1 MVYINEI
8 KLDGKSYTSDLF
20 EKIKSNIE
28 DVVLVDR
35 DNNEISLKDL
45 VGEII
50 SFEERLFSVENEEDI
65 IKLFEIK
72 ENIDIFEGALPQE
85 STVKQLEK
93 IRKKTKKV
101 TIDDKVASMSK
112 KGANL
117 QYYRNPID
125 SGIESYQDFE
135 RNNRKKFKIKDFKKY
150 KTYPI
155 DL

>member
-72 ENIDIFEGALPQE
+72 
-85 STVKQLEK
+85 
-93 IRKKTKKV
+93 
-101 TIDDKVASMSK
+101 
-112 KGANL
+112 
-117 QYYRNPID
+117 
-125 SGIESYQDFE
+125 
-135 RNNRKKFKIKDFKKY
+135 
-150 KTYPI
+150 
-155 DL
+155 

>member
-1 MVYINEI
+1 MVYIKEI

-35 DNNEISLKDL
+35 DYNEIYLEDL

-50 SFEERLFSVENEEDI
+50 SFEEKLFSVENEENV

-125 SGIESYQDFE
+125 TGIESYQDFE

-150 KTYPI
+150 KAYPI

>member
-1 MVYINEI
+1 MVYIKEI

-35 DNNEISLKDL
+35 DDNEIYLEDL

-50 SFEERLFSVENEEDI
+50 SFEEKLFSVENEENV

-125 SGIESYQDFE
+125 TGIESYQDFE

-150 KTYPI
+150 KAYPI

>member
-72 ENIDIFEGALPQE
+72 ENINIFEGALPQE

-125 SGIESYQDFE
+125 TGIESYQDFE

>member
-125 SGIESYQDFE
+125 TGIESYQDFE